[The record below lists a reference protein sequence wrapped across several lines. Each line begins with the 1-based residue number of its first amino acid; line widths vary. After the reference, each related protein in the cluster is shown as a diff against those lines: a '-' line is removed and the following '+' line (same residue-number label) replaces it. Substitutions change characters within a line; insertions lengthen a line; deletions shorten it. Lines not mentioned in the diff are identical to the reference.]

1 MATVTVISESTEAQ
15 PELTLFAISAD
26 FMAAASV
33 AAPNAPDSSVATVTP
48 IWTADRKRFG
58 SWASFAARWP
68 RFPRCASE
76 PDLALTQRDEGHL
89 RAGEEPA
96 DEQNDQNDDDVPDD
110 LVHGLIPDLR
120 SSP

>member
-1 MATVTVISESTEAQ
+1 MAAVTVISESTDAQ

-48 IWTADRKRFG
+48 IWTADRKRLG

-68 RFPRCASE
+68 RLPRCASE
-76 PDLALTQRDEGHL
+76 RTWPSRSET
-89 RAGEEPA
+89 RAISAPEKNP
-96 DEQNDQNDDDVPDD
+96 PT
-110 LVHGLIPDLR
+110 
-120 SSP
+120 SSMTRTTMTSQPTWFTA